1 MTKIHVMSDN
11 LANKIAAGEVVER
24 SSSVVKELVE
34 NAIDA
39 GSSIITIDLINGGL
53 NGITITDNGCGM
65 EHDDAILSFQRH
77 ATSKLLREDDLFF
90 ISTLGFRGEALPS
103 IASVSEV
110 DLVTCAKTIGTH
122 LHIKGGK
129 FLLDEVADKRVGTR
143 ISIKNLFYNTP
154 ARLKYLKSEPTEL
167 ASCVSYIEKIALSYP
182 QIKFTLTNNDRAVV
196 KTGGSGN
203 LKKTIHEI
211 YGLQVSSKLI
221 EIKNS
226 NDDYDIRGFI
236 CKPEILK
243 SNRYHMTTI
252 VNGRVIRNNEL
263 NRAINDAYYTYKPD
277 SKYPIV
283 VINIE
288 TDPTLIDVNI
298 HPTKQDIKFS
308 KQEELYNLITK
319 TIKDA
324 LYKNLL
330 LPSAMERL
338 KATNDIISKEEINS
352 IIEDKINIENNVADN
367 DNTENNSISYETKK
381 IEQPKQGEFNFS
393 VAEDTVSYEKE
404 AKKDLDTDEQTVSKN
419 KIKSLNLHPIGAI
432 NLTFIVAQGDD
443 GLYLIDQH
451 AAHERINYEKVLKY
465 FQEEKIVTTP
475 LLVPMP
481 IELTPTEFILV
492 KKNLDLLKSMG
503 FILEEFGL
511 NTFVFKEHPIWFKEG
526 FEEEGL
532 RRVIDMIIKSGN
544 NFDVMKFR
552 DRAAAMLAC
561 KMSIK
566 ANMSISLEVMQHLLD
581 DLALCDNPYN
591 CAHGRPTIINFSS
604 YDLNRMFK
612 RIMN

>member
-1 MTKIHVMSDN
+1 MPKIHVMSDN

-65 EHDDAILSFQRH
+65 EHDDALLSFQRH

-129 FLLDEVADKRVGTR
+129 LEIDEPADKRVGTR
-143 ISIKNLFYNTP
+143 ISIKNLFFNTP

-182 QIKFTLTNNDRAVV
+182 KVKFTLNNNERAVV
-196 KTGGSGN
+196 KTSGSGN

-252 VNGRVIRNNEL
+252 VNGRVIRNNDL

-308 KQEELYNLITK
+308 KQDQLYNLITK

-324 LYKNLL
+324 LYQNLL

-338 KATNDIISKEEINS
+338 KATNDVISKEEINS
-352 IIEDKINIENNVADN
+352 IIEDKITLENKSTM
-367 DNTENNSISYETKK
+367 DNTSNGNYSLPTDTLLA
-381 IEQPKQGEFNFS
+381 QGEFNFN
-393 VAEDTVSYEKE
+393 VFEDTVEYNAKEKIKE
-404 AKKDLDTDEQTVSKN
+404 NPEIDSQQQPEN

-465 FQEEKIVTTP
+465 FQEEKIITTP
-475 LLVPMP
+475 LLVPLP

-492 KKNLDLLKSMG
+492 QKNLELLKSMG
-503 FILEEFGL
+503 FVLEEFGL

-532 RRVIDMIIKSGN
+532 RRVIDMIIQSGA

>member
-129 FLLDEVADKRVGTR
+129 LEIDEPADKRVGTR

-182 QIKFTLTNNDRAVV
+182 QIKFTLNNNDRPVV
-196 KTGGSGN
+196 KTSGSGN
-203 LKKTIHEI
+203 LKKNIHEI

-252 VNGRVIRNNEL
+252 VNGRVIRNNDL

-308 KQEELYNLITK
+308 KQDELYNLITK

-352 IIEDKINIENNVADN
+352 IIEDKITIENNHQIDN
-367 DNTENNSISYETKK
+367 DSNNTYDTFNNQKST
-381 IEQPKQGEFNFS
+381 QGEFNFS
-393 VAEDTVSYEKE
+393 VAEDTVSYTKE
-404 AKKDLDTDEQTVSKN
+404 EPKEIENANNNEISQN
-419 KIKSLNLHPIGAI
+419 KIKALHLHPIGAI

-451 AAHERINYEKVLKY
+451 AAHERVNYEKVLKY
-465 FQEEKIVTTP
+465 FQAEKIVTTP

-492 KKNLDLLKSMG
+492 QKNLDLLKSMG

-532 RRVIDMIIKSGN
+532 RRIIDMVIKSGS

>member
-1 MTKIHVMSDN
+1 MPRIHVMSDN

-65 EHDDAILSFQRH
+65 EHDDALLSFQRH
-77 ATSKLLREDDLFF
+77 ATSKLIREDDLFF

-129 FLLDEVADKRVGTR
+129 LEIDEVADKRVGTR
-143 ISIKNLFYNTP
+143 INIKNLFYNTP

-182 QIKFTLTNNDRAVV
+182 QIKFTLTNNERAVV
-196 KTGGSGN
+196 KTSGSGN

-252 VNGRVIRNNEL
+252 VNGRVIRNNDL

-283 VINIE
+283 IINIE

-308 KQEELYNLITK
+308 KQEELYNLLNK
-319 TIKDA
+319 TIKEA

-352 IIEDKINIENNVADN
+352 IIEDKINMEDN
-367 DNTENNSISYETKK
+367 ETKEDASLDYEVK
-381 IEQPKQGEFNFS
+381 ESKQGEFNFG
-393 VAEDTVSYEKE
+393 VAEDTVSYEQE
-404 AKKDLDTDEQTVSKN
+404 KKRDDEDEPSTSKN

-492 KKNLDLLKSMG
+492 QKNLDLLKSMG
-503 FILEEFGL
+503 FVLEEFGL

-532 RRVIDMIIKSGN
+532 RRVIDMIIQSGA

-566 ANMSISLEVMQHLLD
+566 ANMSISLEVMQHLID

>member
-1 MTKIHVMSDN
+1 MPKIHVMSDN

-65 EHDDAILSFQRH
+65 EHDDALLSFQRH

-129 FLLDEVADKRVGTR
+129 LEIDEPADKRVGTR
-143 ISIKNLFYNTP
+143 ISIKNLFFNTP

-182 QIKFTLTNNDRAVV
+182 KIKFTLNNNERAVV
-196 KTGGSGN
+196 KTSGSGN

-252 VNGRVIRNNEL
+252 VNGRVIRNNDL

-308 KQEELYNLITK
+308 KQDQLYNLITK

-324 LYKNLL
+324 LYQNLL

-338 KATNDIISKEEINS
+338 KATNDVISKEEINS
-352 IIEDKINIENNVADN
+352 IIEDKITLENKSTM
-367 DNTENNSISYETKK
+367 DNTSNGNYSLPTDALLA
-381 IEQPKQGEFNFS
+381 QGEFNFN
-393 VAEDTVSYEKE
+393 VFEDTVEYNAKEKIKE
-404 AKKDLDTDEQTVSKN
+404 NPEIDIQQQPEN

-465 FQEEKIVTTP
+465 FQEEKIITTP
-475 LLVPMP
+475 LLVPLP

-492 KKNLDLLKSMG
+492 QKNLELLKSMG
-503 FILEEFGL
+503 FVLEEFGL

-532 RRVIDMIIKSGN
+532 RRVIDMIIQSGA

>member
-1 MTKIHVMSDN
+1 MPKIHVMSDN

-65 EHDDAILSFQRH
+65 EHDDALLSFQRH

-129 FLLDEVADKRVGTR
+129 LEIDEPADKRVGTR
-143 ISIKNLFYNTP
+143 ISIKNLFFNTP
-154 ARLKYLKSEPTEL
+154 ARLKYLKNEPTEL

-182 QIKFTLTNNDRAVV
+182 KIKFTLNNNERAVV
-196 KTGGSGN
+196 KTSGSGN

-252 VNGRVIRNNEL
+252 VNGRVIRNNDL

-308 KQEELYNLITK
+308 KQDQLYNLITK

-324 LYKNLL
+324 LYQNLL

-338 KATNDIISKEEINS
+338 KATNDVISKEEINS
-352 IIEDKINIENNVADN
+352 IIEDKITLENKSTM
-367 DNTENNSISYETKK
+367 DNTSNGNYSLPTDALLA
-381 IEQPKQGEFNFS
+381 QGEFNFN
-393 VAEDTVSYEKE
+393 VFEDTVEYNAKEKIKE
-404 AKKDLDTDEQTVSKN
+404 NPEIDIQQQPEN

-465 FQEEKIVTTP
+465 FQEEKIITTP
-475 LLVPMP
+475 LLVPLP

-492 KKNLDLLKSMG
+492 QKNL
-503 FILEEFGL
+503 
-511 NTFVFKEHPIWFKEG
+511 
-526 FEEEGL
+526 
-532 RRVIDMIIKSGN
+532 
-544 NFDVMKFR
+544 
-552 DRAAAMLAC
+552 
-561 KMSIK
+561 
-566 ANMSISLEVMQHLLD
+566 
-581 DLALCDNPYN
+581 
-591 CAHGRPTIINFSS
+591 
-604 YDLNRMFK
+604 
-612 RIMN
+612 

>member
-129 FLLDEVADKRVGTR
+129 LEIDEPADKRVGTR

-182 QIKFTLTNNDRAVV
+182 QIKFTLNNNDRPVV
-196 KTGGSGN
+196 KTSGSGN

-252 VNGRVIRNNEL
+252 VNGRVIRNNDL

-308 KQEELYNLITK
+308 KQDELYNLIAK

-352 IIEDKINIENNVADN
+352 IIEDKITIENNHQIDN
-367 DNTENNSISYETKK
+367 DSNNTYDTFNNQKST
-381 IEQPKQGEFNFS
+381 QGEFNFS
-393 VAEDTVSYEKE
+393 VAEDTVSYTKE
-404 AKKDLDTDEQTVSKN
+404 EPKEIENANNNEISQN
-419 KIKSLNLHPIGAI
+419 KIKALHLHPIGAI

-451 AAHERINYEKVLKY
+451 AAHERVNYEKVLKY
-465 FQEEKIVTTP
+465 FQAEKIVTTP

-492 KKNLDLLKSMG
+492 QKNLDLLKSMG

-532 RRVIDMIIKSGN
+532 RRIIDMVIKSGS

>member
-1 MTKIHVMSDN
+1 MPKIHVMSDN

-65 EHDDAILSFQRH
+65 EHDDALLSFQRH

-129 FLLDEVADKRVGTR
+129 LEIDEPADKRVGTR
-143 ISIKNLFYNTP
+143 ISIKNLFFNTP
-154 ARLKYLKSEPTEL
+154 ARLKYLKNEPTEL

-182 QIKFTLTNNDRAVV
+182 KIKFTLNNNERAVV
-196 KTGGSGN
+196 KTSGSGN

-252 VNGRVIRNNEL
+252 VNGRVIRNNDL

-308 KQEELYNLITK
+308 KQDQLYNLITK

-324 LYKNLL
+324 LYQNLL

-338 KATNDIISKEEINS
+338 KATNDVISKEEINS
-352 IIEDKINIENNVADN
+352 IIEDKITLENKSTM
-367 DNTENNSISYETKK
+367 DNTSNGNYSLPTDTLLA
-381 IEQPKQGEFNFS
+381 QGEFNFN
-393 VAEDTVSYEKE
+393 VFEDTVEYNAKEKIKE
-404 AKKDLDTDEQTVSKN
+404 NPEIDSQQQPEN

-465 FQEEKIVTTP
+465 FQEEKIITTP
-475 LLVPMP
+475 LLVPLP

-492 KKNLDLLKSMG
+492 QKNLELLKSMG
-503 FILEEFGL
+503 FVLEEFGL

-532 RRVIDMIIKSGN
+532 RRVIDMIIQSGA

>member
-1 MTKIHVMSDN
+1 MPKIHVMSDN

-65 EHDDAILSFQRH
+65 EHDDALLSFQRH

-129 FLLDEVADKRVGTR
+129 LEIDEPADKRVGTR
-143 ISIKNLFYNTP
+143 ISIKNLFFNTP

-182 QIKFTLTNNDRAVV
+182 KIKFTLNNNERAVV
-196 KTGGSGN
+196 KTSGSGN

-252 VNGRVIRNNEL
+252 VNGRVIRNNDL

-308 KQEELYNLITK
+308 KQDQLYNLITK

-324 LYKNLL
+324 LYQNLL

-338 KATNDIISKEEINS
+338 KATNDVISKEEINS
-352 IIEDKINIENNVADN
+352 IIEDKITLENKSTM
-367 DNTENNSISYETKK
+367 DNTSNGNYSLPTDTLLA
-381 IEQPKQGEFNFS
+381 QGEFNFN
-393 VAEDTVSYEKE
+393 VFEDTVEYNAKEKTKE
-404 AKKDLDTDEQTVSKN
+404 NPEIDSQQQPEN
-419 KIKSLNLHPIGAI
+419 KIKSLNIHPIGAI

-465 FQEEKIVTTP
+465 FQEEKIITTP
-475 LLVPMP
+475 LLVPLP

-492 KKNLDLLKSMG
+492 QKNLELLKSMG
-503 FILEEFGL
+503 FVLEEFGL

-532 RRVIDMIIKSGN
+532 RRVIDMIIKSGA

>member
-1 MTKIHVMSDN
+1 MPKIHVMSDN

-65 EHDDAILSFQRH
+65 EHDDALLSFQRH

-122 LHIKGGK
+122 LRIKGGK
-129 FLLDEVADKRVGTR
+129 LEIDEPADKRVGTR
-143 ISIKNLFYNTP
+143 ISIKNLFFNTP

-182 QIKFTLTNNDRAVV
+182 KVKFTLNNNERAVV
-196 KTGGSGN
+196 KTSGSGN

-252 VNGRVIRNNEL
+252 VNGRVIRNNDL

-308 KQEELYNLITK
+308 KQDQLYNLITK

-324 LYKNLL
+324 LYQNLL

-338 KATNDIISKEEINS
+338 KATNDVISKEEINS
-352 IIEDKINIENNVADN
+352 IIEDKITLENKSAM
-367 DNTENNSISYETKK
+367 DNTSNGNYSLHTDALLA
-381 IEQPKQGEFNFS
+381 QGEFNFN
-393 VAEDTVSYEKE
+393 VFEDTVEYNAKEKIKE
-404 AKKDLDTDEQTVSKN
+404 NPEIDSQQQPEN

-465 FQEEKIVTTP
+465 FQEEKIITTP
-475 LLVPMP
+475 LLVPLP

-492 KKNLDLLKSMG
+492 QKNLELLKSMG
-503 FILEEFGL
+503 FVLEEFGL
-511 NTFVFKEHPIWFKEG
+511 NTFAFKEHPIWFKEG

-532 RRVIDMIIKSGN
+532 RRVIDMIIKSGA

-566 ANMSISLEVMQHLLD
+566 ANMSISLEVMQHLVD

>member
-1 MTKIHVMSDN
+1 MPKIHVMSDN

-65 EHDDAILSFQRH
+65 EHDDALLSFQRH

-129 FLLDEVADKRVGTR
+129 LEIDEPADKRVGTR
-143 ISIKNLFYNTP
+143 ISIKNLFFNTP
-154 ARLKYLKSEPTEL
+154 ARLKYLKNEPTEL

-182 QIKFTLTNNDRAVV
+182 KIKFTLNNNERAVV
-196 KTGGSGN
+196 KTSGSGN

-252 VNGRVIRNNEL
+252 VNGRVIRNNDL

-308 KQEELYNLITK
+308 KQDQLYNLITK

-324 LYKNLL
+324 LYQNLL

-338 KATNDIISKEEINS
+338 KATNDVISKEEINS
-352 IIEDKINIENNVADN
+352 IIEDKITLENKSTM
-367 DNTENNSISYETKK
+367 DNTSNGNYSLPTDALLA
-381 IEQPKQGEFNFS
+381 QGEFNFN
-393 VAEDTVSYEKE
+393 VFEDTVEYNAKEKIKE
-404 AKKDLDTDEQTVSKN
+404 NPEIDSQQQPEN

-465 FQEEKIVTTP
+465 FQEEKIITTP
-475 LLVPMP
+475 LLVPLP

-492 KKNLDLLKSMG
+492 QKNLELLKSMG
-503 FILEEFGL
+503 FVLEEFGL

-532 RRVIDMIIKSGN
+532 RRVIDMIIQSGA